1 MKHNKCLLAL
11 GVAVVT
17 LLPLTIQAAGQQLPP
32 GPTSAPEAAAA
43 KPSANAEI
51 GPEVAGA
58 NVVMCFTCGGS
69 YPYRVA
75 TVRLGGYNWV
85 WEAGS
90 RCGGGWTWRW
100 DAIPYVC
107 SSRR

>member
-17 LLPLTIQAAGQQLPP
+17 LLPLTIQAAGQPLPP
-32 GPTSAPEAAAA
+32 APTSAPEAATA
-43 KPSANAEI
+43 KPTGGAEV
-51 GPEVAGA
+51 GSEVSGA
-58 NVVMCFTCGGS
+58 YIVMCYTCGGS
-69 YPYRVA
+69 YPYRVG
-75 TVRLGGYNWV
+75 VKRLGGYNWV

-90 RCGGGWTWRW
+90 RCSGGWTWRS